1 MDQNREA
8 SGDSGGA
15 GDESRATPA
24 FHDAAAVAS
33 LRASLRRAR
42 IESAERFDG
51 ICDLRNAEGARLDI
65 LRERVAPIIV
75 EARRHTDMF
84 DLALSQGERPR
95 LFIDMLAFV
104 EMARDRRTYRFVQD
118 SKHGRM
124 LIAEG
129 ENVDAMARA
138 IADYVAR
145 RLVEREKALA
155 ADSLFW
161 PVGPAQKA
169 AAHTQPAAMA
179 PAARLESGEEAASRA
194 IRAVGTGG
202 GEPRRR
208 PAPLRI
214 FARALV
220 VLIEILGAVALFAL
234 LAAAG
239 LRLLERYGAALAP

>member
-1 MDQNREA
+1 MNQNREV
-8 SGDSGGA
+8 SEDSGSA
-15 GDESRATPA
+15 GDEPHAASASR
-24 FHDAAAVAS
+24 DAAAVAS

-42 IESAERFDG
+42 IESAEQFDG
-51 ICDLRNAEGARLDI
+51 ICDLRNAAGARLDI
-65 LRERVAPIIV
+65 LRERVAPIID
-75 EARRHTDMF
+75 EARRHADMF

-104 EMARDRRTYRFVQD
+104 EMARDQRAYRFVQD

-129 ENVDAMARA
+129 EDVDAITRA

-155 ADSLFW
+155 ADALFW
-161 PVGPAQKA
+161 PGRSAQKA
-169 AAHTQPAAMA
+169 AAA
-179 PAARLESGEEAASRA
+179 PAAKPESGEEAAARVIS
-194 IRAVGTGG
+194 AVGTG

-208 PAPLRI
+208 PAALRI
-214 FARALV
+214 FARVWV

-239 LRLLERYGAALAP
+239 LRLLERYGAALSP